1 MLALLLGL
9 GACQSG
15 PEPSATEPSGDSQK
29 LSDPD
34 LDADLSVLT
43 PTEEDIILAFRHE
56 IDKEW
61 LDAALLYDKLA
72 QSSVQPERSQF
83 LIKIALMYYQ
93 GGLYDEIDPF
103 FDDLDE
109 DDIQPAD

>member
-1 MLALLLGL
+1 MTSHRSLLIMLALLLGL
-9 GACQSG
+9 SACQTG
-15 PEPSATEPSGDSQK
+15 PQPVKTETAVDSST

-56 IDKEW
+56 IDEEW
-61 LDAALLYDKLA
+61 LEATILYDKLA

-93 GGLYDEIDPF
+93 GGLRRDRPF
-103 FDDLDE
+103 L
-109 DDIQPAD
+109 